1 MGRRKTVLEKGK
13 VEENN
18 QPTLVQRS
26 IDKNWNILYKA
37 DLRVLSR
44 QESLFNPGKRII
56 LKGDDYKFSVR
67 ELKL

>member
-37 DLRVLSR
+37 NLRVEQAGKPFQSR
-44 QESLFNPGKRII
+44 KKNHP
-56 LKGDDYKFSVR
+56 KG
-67 ELKL
+67 